1 MGFWFFMLAMDLLIP
16 AIMLIIGY
24 RFSRKAPGKINLLV
38 GYRTTRSMKNED
50 TWEFANTLCGRLWK
64 KWGWWTLLPSAVP
77 MLFVIGQG
85 EEIVAMVGL
94 VICFLQLI
102 PLLAV
107 IPKVEAALK
116 KTFDKDG
123 NRL

>member
-1 MGFWFFMLAMDLLIP
+1 MGFWFFMLAMDLLTP
-16 AIMLIIGY
+16 AIMLIIGHL
-24 RFSRKAPGKINLLV
+24 FSCKAPDEINLLV
-38 GYRTTRSMKNED
+38 GYRTTMSMKNED
-50 TWEFANTLCGRLWK
+50 TWEFANTLFGRLWK
-64 KWGWWTLLPSAVP
+64 KWGWWTLIPSVVP

-85 EEIVAMVGL
+85 EEIVAAVGC
-94 VICFLQLI
+94 VILFLQLI
-102 PLLAV
+102 PLFTV